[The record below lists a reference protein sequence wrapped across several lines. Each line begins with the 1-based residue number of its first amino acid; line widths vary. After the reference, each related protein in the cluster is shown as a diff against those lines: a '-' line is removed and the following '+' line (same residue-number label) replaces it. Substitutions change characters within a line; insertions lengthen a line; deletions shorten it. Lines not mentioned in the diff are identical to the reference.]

1 MFHTSEELSA
11 IFMRKIEYRTTDNKI
26 TLRKDDAEYSDK
38 TDTVETSEDNEESSE
53 GEEQPQSAPINM
65 RSIYLVFGAIALIGI
80 GAADFI
86 INFETNG
93 FKVTDNKNMD
103 NEKRE
108 RICLMK
114 VLSLFDGISCGMLAL
129 QREGI
134 PVERYDAFEI
144 DKYAIHVSSNN
155 FPEII
160 QHGNVFNG
168 DFTEFKGY
176 DLLLGGSP
184 CTYWSVAK
192 KNREITSDGEG
203 FRLFMEYVRALNESE
218 CKYFL
223 YENNYSIHQ
232 NIKDDISK

>member
-1 MFHTSEELSA
+1 
-11 IFMRKIEYRTTDNKI
+11 MRKIEYRTTDNKI

-38 TDTVETSEDNEESSE
+38 TDTAETSEDNEESSE

-80 GAADFI
+80 GAAGFI

-223 YENNYSIHQ
+223 YKNNYSIHQ